1 MRSVSAVDC
10 PPQYLAEEAQ
20 LAEEDDEEEVAK
32 PTEKASMVIC
42 LPEQATPGE
51 GLAVCFN
58 KTAWKQFLLH
68 KKLNTILSGP
78 IWGLTPHKN
87 GQ

>member
-1 MRSVSAVDC
+1 MQSMQWLMRSVSAVDC

-20 LAEEDDEEEVAK
+20 LAEEDEDEEVAK
-32 PTEKASMVIC
+32 PAEKASMVIC

-58 KTAWKQFLLH
+58 KTA
-68 KKLNTILSGP
+68 
-78 IWGLTPHKN
+78 
-87 GQ
+87 